1 MFDTYEEIFATRAGS
16 YQQAMATLPHARD
29 REFMAVV
36 EPLGDVAGKIV
47 CDMPA
52 GGGYLYRYLPRNV
65 RYVAVEPSET
75 FIANCPSAPG
85 CSAVQAPIE
94 RVPLD
99 TASIDCLVSL
109 AGLHHCPDLDVVFR
123 EMRRL
128 VRAGGRV
135 VIADVERGTRPDSF
149 LNIYVDQHNPL
160 GHRGIFLDHAVPQL
174 LRDAGLVP
182 IADELVEIPW
192 SFDNARQAGAY
203 CGALFGIEGV
213 PADAIAG
220 AMEET
225 LGLCPGPGT
234 YNIRWE
240 LRRLVCSAG

>member
-1 MFDTYEEIFATRAGS
+1 MFDTYEEIFAARAGS
-16 YQQAMATLPHARD
+16 YQQAMETLPHVRD

-36 EPLGDVAGKIV
+36 EPLGDVVGKIV

-52 GGGYLYRYLPRNV
+52 GGGYLHRYLPRNA

-75 FIANCPSAPG
+75 FIANCPAGPA

-99 TASIDCLVSL
+99 TGSMDCLVSL
-109 AGLHHCPDLDVVFR
+109 AGLHHCPDLPAVFR

-135 VIADVERGTRPDSF
+135 VIADVQQGTGPASF
-149 LNIYVDQHNPL
+149 LNIYVDQHSPL
-160 GHRGIFLDHAVPQL
+160 GHRGMFLDQAVPQF
-174 LRDAGLVP
+174 LRNAGLVP
-182 IADELVEIPW
+182 VADELVEIPW

-203 CGALFGIEGV
+203 CGALLGIDGV
-213 PADAIAG
+213 SADAIAG
-220 AMEET
+220 AMEAT
-225 LGLCPGPGT
+225 LGRCPGPGA

-240 LRRLVCSAG
+240 LRRLICSAD